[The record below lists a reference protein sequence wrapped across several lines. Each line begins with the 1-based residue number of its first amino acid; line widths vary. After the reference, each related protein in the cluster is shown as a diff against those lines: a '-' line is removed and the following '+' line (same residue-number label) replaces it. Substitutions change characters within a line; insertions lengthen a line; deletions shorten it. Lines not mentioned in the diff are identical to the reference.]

1 MKMITKTLKMITK
14 TMNENVKAVNE
25 LAETPYGNGN
35 GSYADSQWEGKK
47 ELIFI
52 LQRGAGNDSAVSAL
66 IRQVWEEL
74 PDKDWFAIDEPGY
87 LSHILGLQSTLVFE
101 ARTLTSKLSD
111 KLTNEPTDELTSEL
125 SGELSDEPTGELTN
139 ELSDE
144 PVDEPTGE
152 LAAVCVL
159 VEPETEEESLAPYA
173 EIPRSE
179 WHRVMHV
186 DIAATL
192 PAYRGHSLQS
202 RLMDYA
208 ACFLRIRKDTK
219 FLMATVHP
227 NNAPSRRSME
237 KLGYTCVAQTTLY
250 GGLPRCVY
258 CKRL

>member
-25 LAETPYGNGN
+25 LAEAPYGNGN
-35 GSYADSQWEGKK
+35 GSYTDSQWEGK
-47 ELIFI
+47 EEHIFI

-101 ARTLTSKLSD
+101 ARTLTSELSD
-111 KLTNEPTDELTSEL
+111 KPTEEPINELTSEL
-125 SGELSDEPTGELTN
+125 TN
-139 ELSDE
+139 E
-144 PVDEPTGE
+144 PVDEPTDE

-159 VEPETEEESLAPYA
+159 VEPETDEESLAPYA
-173 EIPRSE
+173 EIPRCE

-227 NNAPSRRSME
+227 NNVPSRRSME

>member
-25 LAETPYGNGN
+25 LAEAPYGNGN
-35 GSYADSQWEGKK
+35 GSYTDSQWEGK
-47 ELIFI
+47 EEHIFI

-101 ARTLTSKLSD
+101 ARTLTSELSD
-111 KLTNEPTDELTSEL
+111 KPTEEPINELTSEL
-125 SGELSDEPTGELTN
+125 TN
-139 ELSDE
+139 E
-144 PVDEPTGE
+144 PVDEPTDE

-173 EIPRSE
+173 EISRSE

-186 DIAATL
+186 DIVATL

-227 NNAPSRRSME
+227 NNVPSRRSME
-237 KLGYTCVAQTTLY
+237 KLGYTCVAQATLY

>member
-1 MKMITKTLKMITK
+1 MKMITK

-25 LAETPYGNGN
+25 LAEAPYGNGN
-35 GSYADSQWEGKK
+35 GSYTDSQWEGK
-47 ELIFI
+47 EEHIFI
-52 LQRGAGNDSAVSAL
+52 LQRGAGNDSVVSAL

-101 ARTLTSKLSD
+101 ARTLTSELSD
-111 KLTNEPTDELTSEL
+111 KPTEEPINELTSEL
-125 SGELSDEPTGELTN
+125 TN
-139 ELSDE
+139 E
-144 PVDEPTGE
+144 PVDEPTDE
-152 LAAVCVL
+152 LAAICVL

-173 EIPRSE
+173 EIPRCE

-227 NNAPSRRSME
+227 NNVPSRRSME
-237 KLGYTCVAQTTLY
+237 KLGYTCVAQATLY

>member
-1 MKMITKTLKMITK
+1 MKMITK

-25 LAETPYGNGN
+25 LAEAPYGNGN
-35 GSYADSQWEGKK
+35 GSYTDSQWEGK
-47 ELIFI
+47 EEHIFI

-101 ARTLTSKLSD
+101 ARTLTSELSD
-111 KLTNEPTDELTSEL
+111 KPTEEPINELTSEL
-125 SGELSDEPTGELTN
+125 TN
-139 ELSDE
+139 E
-144 PVDEPTGE
+144 PVDEPTDE

-173 EIPRSE
+173 EIPRCE

>member
-14 TMNENVKAVNE
+14 TMNKNVKAVNE
-25 LAETPYGNGN
+25 LAEAPYGNGN
-35 GSYADSQWEGKK
+35 GSYTDSQWEGK
-47 ELIFI
+47 EEHIFI

-101 ARTLTSKLSD
+101 ARTLTSELSD
-111 KLTNEPTDELTSEL
+111 KPTEEPINELTSEL
-125 SGELSDEPTGELTN
+125 TN
-139 ELSDE
+139 E
-144 PVDEPTGE
+144 PVDEPTDE
-152 LAAVCVL
+152 LAAIGVL

-173 EIPRSE
+173 EIPRCE

-227 NNAPSRRSME
+227 NNVPSRRSME
-237 KLGYTCVAQTTLY
+237 KLGYTCVAQTTMY
-250 GGLPRCVY
+250 GGLPRCVS

>member
-1 MKMITKTLKMITK
+1 MKMITK

-25 LAETPYGNGN
+25 LAEAPYGNGN
-35 GSYADSQWEGKK
+35 GSYADSQWEGKEK
-47 ELIFI
+47 HIFI

-87 LSHILGLQSTLVFE
+87 LSHILTLQSTLVFE
-101 ARTLTSKLSD
+101 VRTLT
-111 KLTNEPTDELTSEL
+111 
-125 SGELSDEPTGELTN
+125 GELSDEPTDEPVDELTSELTN
-139 ELSDE
+139 ELA
-144 PVDEPTGE
+144 DEPTGE

-227 NNAPSRRSME
+227 NNVPSRRSME

>member
-1 MKMITKTLKMITK
+1 MITK

-25 LAETPYGNGN
+25 LAEAPYGNGN
-35 GSYADSQWEGKK
+35 GSYTDSQWEGK
-47 ELIFI
+47 EEHIFI

-101 ARTLTSKLSD
+101 ARTLTSELSD
-111 KLTNEPTDELTSEL
+111 KPTEEPINELTSEL
-125 SGELSDEPTGELTN
+125 TN
-139 ELSDE
+139 E
-144 PVDEPTGE
+144 PVDEPTDE

-173 EIPRSE
+173 EIPRCE

-227 NNAPSRRSME
+227 NNVPSRRSME

>member
-1 MKMITKTLKMITK
+1 MKMITK

-25 LAETPYGNGN
+25 LAEAPYGNGN
-35 GSYADSQWEGKK
+35 GSYADSQWEGKEK
-47 ELIFI
+47 HIFI

-87 LSHILGLQSTLVFE
+87 LSHILALQSTLVFE
-101 ARTLTSKLSD
+101 ARTLT
-111 KLTNEPTDELTSEL
+111 
-125 SGELSDEPTGELTN
+125 GELT
-139 ELSDE
+139 DE
-144 PVDEPTGE
+144 PVDELTGE

-208 ACFLRIRKDTK
+208 ACFLRIRNDTK

-227 NNAPSRRSME
+227 NNVPSRRSME
-237 KLGYTCVAQTTLY
+237 KLGYTYVAQTTLY

>member
-1 MKMITKTLKMITK
+1 MKMITKTMKMITK

-25 LAETPYGNGN
+25 LAEAPYGNGN
-35 GSYADSQWEGKK
+35 VSYAGSQWEGK
-47 ELIFI
+47 EDHIFI

-111 KLTNEPTDELTSEL
+111 
-125 SGELSDEPTGELTN
+125 EPTGELAS

-144 PVDEPTGE
+144 PVDEPTDE
-152 LAAVCVL
+152 LAAICVL

-227 NNAPSRRSME
+227 NNVPSRRSME

>member
-1 MKMITKTLKMITK
+1 MKMITKTMKMITK

-25 LAETPYGNGN
+25 LAEAPYGNGN
-35 GSYADSQWEGKK
+35 GSYADSQWEGKEK
-47 ELIFI
+47 QIFI

-87 LSHILGLQSTLVFE
+87 LSHILALQSTLVFE
-101 ARTLTSKLSD
+101 ARTLTGELTD
-111 KLTNEPTDELTSEL
+111 EPTNEPTDEPTGELADELTSEL
-125 SGELSDEPTGELTN
+125 S
-139 ELSDE
+139 
-144 PVDEPTGE
+144 DEPTGE

-227 NNAPSRRSME
+227 NNVPSRRSME

>member
-1 MKMITKTLKMITK
+1 MITK

-25 LAETPYGNGN
+25 LAEAPYGNGN
-35 GSYADSQWEGKK
+35 GSYTDSQWEGK
-47 ELIFI
+47 EEHIFI

-101 ARTLTSKLSD
+101 ARTLTSELSD
-111 KLTNEPTDELTSEL
+111 KPTEEPINELTSEL
-125 SGELSDEPTGELTN
+125 TN
-139 ELSDE
+139 E
-144 PVDEPTGE
+144 PVDEPTDE

-173 EIPRSE
+173 EIPRCE

-227 NNAPSRRSME
+227 NNVPSRRSME

-250 GGLPRCVY
+250 GGLPRCVS

>member
-1 MKMITKTLKMITK
+1 MKMITK

-25 LAETPYGNGN
+25 LAEAPYGNGN
-35 GSYADSQWEGKK
+35 GSYTDSQWEGK
-47 ELIFI
+47 EEHIFI

-111 KLTNEPTDELTSEL
+111 EPTDEPTDELAS
-125 SGELSDEPTGELTN
+125 ELSDEPT
-139 ELSDE
+139 D
-144 PVDEPTGE
+144 E

-186 DIAATL
+186 DIVATL

-227 NNAPSRRSME
+227 NNVPSRRSME

>member
-1 MKMITKTLKMITK
+1 MKMITKTMKMITKTMKMITKTLKMITK

-25 LAETPYGNGN
+25 LAEAPYGNGN
-35 GSYADSQWEGKK
+35 GSYTDSQWEGK
-47 ELIFI
+47 EEHIFI

-101 ARTLTSKLSD
+101 VRMLTS
-111 KLTNEPTDELTSEL
+111 
-125 SGELSDEPTGELTN
+125 ELSDEPT
-139 ELSDE
+139 DE
-144 PVDEPTGE
+144 PVDEPTGK

-227 NNAPSRRSME
+227 NNVPSRRSME

>member
-25 LAETPYGNGN
+25 LAEAPYGNGN
-35 GSYADSQWEGKK
+35 GSYTDSQWEGK
-47 ELIFI
+47 EEHIFI

-101 ARTLTSKLSD
+101 ARTLTS
-111 KLTNEPTDELTSEL
+111 
-125 SGELSDEPTGELTN
+125 ELSDEPT
-139 ELSDE
+139 DE
-144 PVDEPTGE
+144 PVDEPTGK

-227 NNAPSRRSME
+227 NNVPSRRSME

>member
-1 MKMITKTLKMITK
+1 MKMITKTMKMITKTLKMITK

-25 LAETPYGNGN
+25 LAEAPYGNGN
-35 GSYADSQWEGKK
+35 GSYTDSQWEGK
-47 ELIFI
+47 EEHIFI

-101 ARTLTSKLSD
+101 ARTLTSELSD
-111 KLTNEPTDELTSEL
+111 KPTEEPINELTSEL
-125 SGELSDEPTGELTN
+125 TN
-139 ELSDE
+139 E
-144 PVDEPTGE
+144 PVDEPTDE

-173 EIPRSE
+173 EIPRCE

>member
-1 MKMITKTLKMITK
+1 MKMITK

-25 LAETPYGNGN
+25 LAEAPYGNGN
-35 GSYADSQWEGKK
+35 GSYTDSQWEGK
-47 ELIFI
+47 EEHIFI

-101 ARTLTSKLSD
+101 ARTLTSELSD
-111 KLTNEPTDELTSEL
+111 KPTEEPINELTSEL
-125 SGELSDEPTGELTN
+125 TN
-139 ELSDE
+139 E
-144 PVDEPTGE
+144 PVDEPTDE

-173 EIPRSE
+173 EIPRCE

-227 NNAPSRRSME
+227 NNVPSRRSME

>member
-1 MKMITKTLKMITK
+1 MKMITK

-25 LAETPYGNGN
+25 LAEAPYGNGN
-35 GSYADSQWEGKK
+35 GSYTDSQWEGK
-47 ELIFI
+47 EEHIFI

-111 KLTNEPTDELTSEL
+111 
-125 SGELSDEPTGELTN
+125 
-139 ELSDE
+139 E
-144 PVDEPTGE
+144 PVDEPTDE
-152 LAAVCVL
+152 LAAICVL

>member
-1 MKMITKTLKMITK
+1 MKMITK

-25 LAETPYGNGN
+25 LAEAPYGNG
-35 GSYADSQWEGKK
+35 K
-47 ELIFI
+47 EEHIFI

-101 ARTLTSKLSD
+101 TRTLTSKLSD
-111 KLTNEPTDELTSEL
+111 EPT
-125 SGELSDEPTGELTN
+125 
-139 ELSDE
+139 
-144 PVDEPTGE
+144 DEPTGE

-227 NNAPSRRSME
+227 NNVPSRRSME
-237 KLGYTCVAQTTLY
+237 KLGYSCVAQTTLY

>member
-1 MKMITKTLKMITK
+1 MKMITKKMKMITK

-111 KLTNEPTDELTSEL
+111 KLTNEPTDEL
-125 SGELSDEPTGELTN
+125 
-139 ELSDE
+139 
-144 PVDEPTGE
+144 
-152 LAAVCVL
+152 AAICVL

>member
-1 MKMITKTLKMITK
+1 MMGTKLPRKRNRLEDEEK
-14 TMNENVKAVNE
+14 
-25 LAETPYGNGN
+25 
-35 GSYADSQWEGKK
+35 Q
-47 ELIFI
+47 IFI

-87 LSHILGLQSTLVFE
+87 LSHILALQSTLVFE
-101 ARTLTSKLSD
+101 ARTLTS
-111 KLTNEPTDELTSEL
+111 
-125 SGELSDEPTGELTN
+125 ELSDELT
-139 ELSDE
+139 DE
-144 PVDEPTGE
+144 PVDEPTSELTNELAEELTGE

-192 PAYRGHSLQS
+192 PAFRGHSLQS

-227 NNAPSRRSME
+227 NNVPSRRSME

>member
-1 MKMITKTLKMITK
+1 MMGTKLPRKR
-14 TMNENVKAVNE
+14 NRLEDE
-25 LAETPYGNGN
+25 E
-35 GSYADSQWEGKK
+35 EH
-47 ELIFI
+47 IFI

-111 KLTNEPTDELTSEL
+111 EPTDEPTDEL
-125 SGELSDEPTGELTN
+125 
-139 ELSDE
+139 
-144 PVDEPTGE
+144 VDEPTDE

-227 NNAPSRRSME
+227 NNVPSRRSME

>member
-25 LAETPYGNGN
+25 LAEAPYGNGN
-35 GSYADSQWEGKK
+35 GSYTDSQWEGK
-47 ELIFI
+47 EEHIFI

-101 ARTLTSKLSD
+101 ARTLTSELSD
-111 KLTNEPTDELTSEL
+111 KPTEEPINELTSEL
-125 SGELSDEPTGELTN
+125 TN
-139 ELSDE
+139 E
-144 PVDEPTGE
+144 PVDEPTDE

-173 EIPRSE
+173 EIPRCE

-227 NNAPSRRSME
+227 NNVPSRRSME
-237 KLGYTCVAQTTLY
+237 KLGYTCVAQATLY

>member
-25 LAETPYGNGN
+25 LAEAPYGNGN
-35 GSYADSQWEGKK
+35 GSYTDSQWEGK
-47 ELIFI
+47 EEHIFI

-101 ARTLTSKLSD
+101 ARTLTSE
-111 KLTNEPTDELTSEL
+111 LTNEPL
-125 SGELSDEPTGELTN
+125 DEPT
-139 ELSDE
+139 D
-144 PVDEPTGE
+144 E

-173 EIPRSE
+173 EIPRCE

-227 NNAPSRRSME
+227 NNVPSRRSME

-250 GGLPRCVY
+250 GGLPRCVS

>member
-1 MKMITKTLKMITK
+1 MKMITKTMKMITKTLKMITK

-25 LAETPYGNGN
+25 LAEAPYGNGN
-35 GSYADSQWEGKK
+35 GSYTDSQWEGK
-47 ELIFI
+47 EEHIFI

-111 KLTNEPTDELTSEL
+111 
-125 SGELSDEPTGELTN
+125 
-139 ELSDE
+139 E
-144 PVDEPTGE
+144 PVDEPTDE
-152 LAAVCVL
+152 LAAICVL

-227 NNAPSRRSME
+227 NNVPSRRSME

>member
-25 LAETPYGNGN
+25 LAEAPYGNGN
-35 GSYADSQWEGKK
+35 GSYTDSQWEGK
-47 ELIFI
+47 EEHIFI

-111 KLTNEPTDELTSEL
+111 ELT
-125 SGELSDEPTGELTN
+125 DEPTNELTN

-144 PVDEPTGE
+144 PVDEPTGELTSELTNEPVDEPTDE

-173 EIPRSE
+173 EIPRCE

-237 KLGYTCVAQTTLY
+237 KLGYTCVAQATLY

>member
-1 MKMITKTLKMITK
+1 MKMITKKMKMITK

-101 ARTLTSKLSD
+101 ARTLTSELSD
-111 KLTNEPTDELTSEL
+111 KPTEEPINELTSEL
-125 SGELSDEPTGELTN
+125 TN
-139 ELSDE
+139 E
-144 PVDEPTGE
+144 PVDEPTDE

-173 EIPRSE
+173 EISRSE

-186 DIAATL
+186 DIVATL

>member
-1 MKMITKTLKMITK
+1 MGAKLPRKRNRLEDEEK
-14 TMNENVKAVNE
+14 
-25 LAETPYGNGN
+25 
-35 GSYADSQWEGKK
+35 Q
-47 ELIFI
+47 IFI

-74 PDKDWFAIDEPGY
+74 PDKDWFAIDELGY
-87 LSHILGLQSTLVFE
+87 LSHILALQSTLVFE
-101 ARTLTSKLSD
+101 ARTLTGELSDEPTDEPVDELTGELAD
-111 KLTNEPTDELTSEL
+111 KLTSELSDELTDEPVDELTGELADELTSEL
-125 SGELSDEPTGELTN
+125 SDEL
-139 ELSDE
+139 
-144 PVDEPTGE
+144 TGE

-227 NNAPSRRSME
+227 NNVPSRRSME

>member
-1 MKMITKTLKMITK
+1 MKMITKTLKMITKTLKMITK

-25 LAETPYGNGN
+25 LAEAPYGNGN
-35 GSYADSQWEGKK
+35 GSYTDSQWEGK
-47 ELIFI
+47 EEHIFI

-101 ARTLTSKLSD
+101 ARTLTSELSD
-111 KLTNEPTDELTSEL
+111 KPTEEPINELTSEL
-125 SGELSDEPTGELTN
+125 TN
-139 ELSDE
+139 E
-144 PVDEPTGE
+144 PVDEPTDE

-173 EIPRSE
+173 EIPRCE

-237 KLGYTCVAQTTLY
+237 KLGYTCVAQATLY

>member
-1 MKMITKTLKMITK
+1 MKMITK

-25 LAETPYGNGN
+25 LAEAPYGNGN
-35 GSYADSQWEGKK
+35 GSYTDSQWEGK
-47 ELIFI
+47 EEHIFI

-101 ARTLTSKLSD
+101 ARTLTSE
-111 KLTNEPTDELTSEL
+111 LTNEPL
-125 SGELSDEPTGELTN
+125 DEPT
-139 ELSDE
+139 D
-144 PVDEPTGE
+144 E

-173 EIPRSE
+173 EIPRCE

-227 NNAPSRRSME
+227 NNVPSRRSME

-250 GGLPRCVY
+250 GGLPRCVS

>member
-1 MKMITKTLKMITK
+1 MKMITK

-25 LAETPYGNGN
+25 LAEAPYGNGN
-35 GSYADSQWEGKK
+35 GSYTDSQWEGK
-47 ELIFI
+47 EEHIFI

-111 KLTNEPTDELTSEL
+111 
-125 SGELSDEPTGELTN
+125 
-139 ELSDE
+139 E
-144 PVDEPTGE
+144 PVDEPTDE

-173 EIPRSE
+173 EIPRCE

-227 NNAPSRRSME
+227 NNVPSRRSME
-237 KLGYTCVAQTTLY
+237 KLGYTCVAQATLY

>member
-1 MKMITKTLKMITK
+1 MGAKLPRKRNRLEDEEK
-14 TMNENVKAVNE
+14 
-25 LAETPYGNGN
+25 
-35 GSYADSQWEGKK
+35 Q
-47 ELIFI
+47 IFI

-74 PDKDWFAIDEPGY
+74 PDKDWFAIDELGY
-87 LSHILGLQSTLVFE
+87 LSHILALQSTLVFE
-101 ARTLTSKLSD
+101 ARTLTGELSD
-111 KLTNEPTDELTSEL
+111 ELTDEPVDELTGELADELTSEL
-125 SGELSDEPTGELTN
+125 SDEL
-139 ELSDE
+139 
-144 PVDEPTGE
+144 TGE

-227 NNAPSRRSME
+227 NNVPSRRSME

>member
-1 MKMITKTLKMITK
+1 MKMITKTMKMITKTLKMITK

-25 LAETPYGNGN
+25 LAEAPYGNGN
-35 GSYADSQWEGKK
+35 GSYTDSQWEGK
-47 ELIFI
+47 EEHIFI

-101 ARTLTSKLSD
+101 ARTLTS
-111 KLTNEPTDELTSEL
+111 
-125 SGELSDEPTGELTN
+125 ELSDEPT
-139 ELSDE
+139 DE
-144 PVDEPTGE
+144 PVDEPTGK

-227 NNAPSRRSME
+227 NNVPSRRSME
-237 KLGYTCVAQTTLY
+237 KLGYTCVAQATLY

>member
-1 MKMITKTLKMITK
+1 MKMITK

-25 LAETPYGNGN
+25 LAEAPYGNGN
-35 GSYADSQWEGKK
+35 GSYTDSQWEDK
-47 ELIFI
+47 EEHIFI

-111 KLTNEPTDELTSEL
+111 
-125 SGELSDEPTGELTN
+125 
-139 ELSDE
+139 E
-144 PVDEPTGE
+144 PVDEPTDE
-152 LAAVCVL
+152 LAAICVL

>member
-1 MKMITKTLKMITK
+1 MITK

-25 LAETPYGNGN
+25 LAEAPYGNGN
-35 GSYADSQWEGKK
+35 GSYTDSQWEGK
-47 ELIFI
+47 EEHIFI

-101 ARTLTSKLSD
+101 ARTLTSELSD
-111 KLTNEPTDELTSEL
+111 KPTEEPINELTSEL
-125 SGELSDEPTGELTN
+125 TN
-139 ELSDE
+139 E
-144 PVDEPTGE
+144 PVDEPTDE

-173 EIPRSE
+173 EIPRCE

-219 FLMATVHP
+219 FLMATIHP
-227 NNAPSRRSME
+227 NNVPSRRSME

-250 GGLPRCVY
+250 GGLPRCVS

>member
-25 LAETPYGNGN
+25 LAEAPYGNSN
-35 GSYADSQWEGKK
+35 GSYTDSQWEGK
-47 ELIFI
+47 EEHIFI

-101 ARTLTSKLSD
+101 ARTLTSELSD
-111 KLTNEPTDELTSEL
+111 KPTEEPINELTSEL
-125 SGELSDEPTGELTN
+125 TN
-139 ELSDE
+139 E
-144 PVDEPTGE
+144 PVDEPTDE

-173 EIPRSE
+173 EIPRCE

-227 NNAPSRRSME
+227 NNVPSRRSME

>member
-25 LAETPYGNGN
+25 LAEAPYGNGN
-35 GSYADSQWEGKK
+35 GSYTDSQWEGK
-47 ELIFI
+47 EEHIFI

-101 ARTLTSKLSD
+101 ARTLTSELSD
-111 KLTNEPTDELTSEL
+111 KPTEEPINELTSEL
-125 SGELSDEPTGELTN
+125 TN
-139 ELSDE
+139 E
-144 PVDEPTGE
+144 PVDEPTDE

-173 EIPRSE
+173 EIPRCE

-227 NNAPSRRSME
+227 NNVPSRRSME
-237 KLGYTCVAQTTLY
+237 KLGYTCVGQTTLY

>member
-1 MKMITKTLKMITK
+1 MITK

-25 LAETPYGNGN
+25 LAEAPYGNGN
-35 GSYADSQWEGKK
+35 GSYTDSQWEGK
-47 ELIFI
+47 EEHIFI

-101 ARTLTSKLSD
+101 ARTLTSELSD
-111 KLTNEPTDELTSEL
+111 KPTEEPINELTSEL
-125 SGELSDEPTGELTN
+125 TN
-139 ELSDE
+139 E
-144 PVDEPTGE
+144 PVDEPTDE

-173 EIPRSE
+173 EIPRCE

-227 NNAPSRRSME
+227 NNVPSRRSME
-237 KLGYTCVAQTTLY
+237 KLGYTCVAQATLY

>member
-1 MKMITKTLKMITK
+1 MKMITKKMKMITK

-101 ARTLTSKLSD
+101 ARTLTSELSD
-111 KLTNEPTDELTSEL
+111 KPTEEPINELTSEL
-125 SGELSDEPTGELTN
+125 TN
-139 ELSDE
+139 E
-144 PVDEPTGE
+144 PVDEPTDE

>member
-14 TMNENVKAVNE
+14 TMNKNVKAVNE
-25 LAETPYGNGN
+25 LAEAPYGNGN
-35 GSYADSQWEGKK
+35 GSYTDSQWEGK
-47 ELIFI
+47 EEHIFI

-101 ARTLTSKLSD
+101 ARTLTSELSD
-111 KLTNEPTDELTSEL
+111 KPTEEPINELTSEL
-125 SGELSDEPTGELTN
+125 TN
-139 ELSDE
+139 E
-144 PVDEPTGE
+144 PVDEPTDE
-152 LAAVCVL
+152 LAAICVL

-173 EIPRSE
+173 EIPRCE

-227 NNAPSRRSME
+227 NNVPSRRSME
-237 KLGYTCVAQTTLY
+237 KLGYTCVAQATLY